1 MFRTILRRHGIVST
15 VVGITV
21 ISILLSLGITWSVSV
36 LMNTRP
42 LREDLVIAILVPL
55 LIVPLMTLQ
64 LLRLLS
70 HLDTTEQQ
78 LRVLSYTDE
87 LTQLY
92 NRRYFMQYVS
102 QEFKRAQRS
111 GQSFVIAILDLDNF
125 KQINDQW
132 GHLAGDQVLQA
143 LSRQFEGTM
152 RQADICARYGGD
164 EFIFLFPN
172 TNRQQVQI
180 WADRLYKT
188 FAETPIHLDGREISP
203 RFSVGVAVFRPSV
216 ASLGDLFKQADDSLY
231 QAKHKGG
238 NQYV

>member
-1 MFRTILRRHGIVST
+1 MLLDGGPLRHG
-15 VVGITV
+15 
-21 ISILLSLGITWSVSV
+21 
-36 LMNTRP
+36 
-42 LREDLVIAILVPL
+42 LVIAVIVPL
-55 LIVPLMTLQ
+55 LIVPLMTVP

-70 HLDTTEQQ
+70 HLDTAEQQ
-78 LRVLSYTDE
+78 LRVLAFTDE
-87 LTQLY
+87 LTQTY

-111 GQSFVIAILDLDNF
+111 GELFALAILDLDNF

-143 LSRQFEGTM
+143 MTRTFEGTM

-164 EFIFLFPN
+164 EFLFLFPN

-180 WADRLYKT
+180 WADRIYEA
-188 FAETPIHLDGREISP
+188 FAETPIRLDGVEISP
-203 RFSVGVAVFRPSV
+203 CFSVGVAVFQPGV
-216 ASLGDLFKQADDSLY
+216 ATLGDLFKQADDALY

-238 NQYV
+238 NQYLLFSD